1 MSRDS
6 GATIAS
12 KPLHEFLL
20 AVLGLA
26 PSRNYVTQ
34 ILRLLYESGGID
46 LDSFKQIY
54 RGIVDPYV
62 EELLSKLGI
71 VVDKD
76 RIRVKYMSLGW
87 ILASLY
93 DDLFELFSSEEYR
106 KKISEAAGIE
116 VPDLLE
122 EWIYLK
128 LDIVF
133 RDPAHGD
140 NAKIAVKLLADRLS
154 VTVHELTRYGLNTGE
169 AYTVAD
175 ILQSLGIA
183 EHIDGVLRL
192 SPQLVD
198 KVDVLKKVLKRL
210 GVL

>member
-1 MSRDS
+1 MPRDS
-6 GATIAS
+6 GAAAAS

-20 AVLGLA
+20 AILGLA

-54 RGIVDPYV
+54 RGIVDPHV

-71 VVDKD
+71 VVDKN
-76 RIRVKYMSLGW
+76 RVRVKYMSLGW

-93 DDLFELFSSEEYR
+93 DELFELFSSEEYR

-140 NAKIAVKLLADRLS
+140 NVKIAVKLLADRLS
-154 VTVHELTRYGLNTGE
+154 LTVHELTRYGLNTGE

-175 ILQSLGIA
+175 ILQNLGIA

-198 KVDVLKKVLKRL
+198 RVSALKKVLKRL